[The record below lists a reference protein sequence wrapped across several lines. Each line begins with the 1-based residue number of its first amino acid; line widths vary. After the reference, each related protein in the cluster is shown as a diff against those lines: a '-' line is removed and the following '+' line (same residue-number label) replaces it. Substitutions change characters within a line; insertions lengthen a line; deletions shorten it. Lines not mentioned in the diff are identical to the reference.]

1 MTCGLIHDME
11 ILLAGGSTKPAKD
24 LKVGDKLETLHQNT
38 FVKGEHEVSYFRV
51 VESPLLDLIFSNKTF
66 KCSEEDLFYSPS
78 KESWVKA
85 TELEKGDKVSQ
96 LDGELEF
103 KSSKKLG
110 KGKSIEL
117 TVEGAH
123 TYVCDGVLLHNKGG
137 SKSKRYSQGEVDAMK
152 KQWGEDAK
160 GKYEKRLAGDKS
172 LWEAQRDRDK
182 AIWEKDYSDQQ
193 RNLYDERFKTARENW
208 RERAKKRYDERFA
221 TAQDQWHTAAEQR
234 YDDRFTTAQD
244 QWQTAA
250 DQVAAAKEADWQTK
264 FGTAQDDWTK
274 KYEGQATSYDEKL
287 RQEKAAFRHENEQR
301 LDLLDRYNTLE
312 GNYADRGREYGDL
325 EGRYGDLEKDYRKKG
340 GQYSTL
346 EGQYSDLDKRYGL
359 LTGDYGA
366 LEDRYGALEK
376 DYRKKGTQYDT
387 LTQDYDNLLDN
398 RERHAS
404 GRLTHGGREAYG
416 GNRGPSWGESRPP
429 DIALGPESYPGPA
442 EEPRPSRPASGGSSR
457 QLADDAERYAL
468 LTGDYSGLNQGYR

>member
-38 FVKGEHEVSYFRV
+38 FAKGEHEVSYFRV
-51 VESPLLDLIFSNKTF
+51 VESPLLNLIFSNKTF

-137 SKSKRYSQGEVDAMK
+137 KSKPKPKTYSQGEVDAMK
-152 KQWGEDAK
+152 KQWGIDSKAQ
-160 GKYEKRLAGDKS
+160 YDKRYAGDKS
-172 LWEAQRDRDK
+172 IWEANRDRDK

-193 RNLYDERFKTARENW
+193 RSQYDERFKTARENW
-208 RERAKKRYDERFA
+208 RDKAKQRYDERFA
-221 TAQDQWHTAAEQR
+221 TAQDQWHSAAEQR
-234 YDDRFTTAQD
+234 YDDRFTTAQGE
-244 QWQTAA
+244 WQSAA

-264 FGTAQDDWTK
+264 YGTAQDDWTK
-274 KYEGQATSYDEKL
+274 KYEGQASDYDDKL
-287 RQEKAAFRHENEQR
+287 RQEKLAFRHENQSR

-312 GNYADRGREYGDL
+312 GDYDKRGRDYGN
-325 EGRYGDLEKDYRKKG
+325 LEKDYRKRGKK
-340 GQYSTL
+340 YSTL

-366 LEDRYGALEK
+366 LEDRYGNLEK
-376 DYRKKGTQYDT
+376 DYRKRGTQYDT
-387 LTQDYDNLLDN
+387 LTKDYENLQ
-398 RERHAS
+398 ER
-404 GRLTHGGREAYG
+404 GRG
-416 GNRGPSWGESRPP
+416 WGESRPGEAY
-429 DIALGPESYPGPA
+429 IQVEGPGNPSWESRNPRP
-442 EEPRPSRPASGGSSR
+442 ERDVHVPMVEQEPRPPRQVPGGSSR
-457 QLADDAERYAL
+457 RPLANDAERYAL
-468 LTGDYSGLNQGYR
+468 LTGDYSGLS

>member
-1 MTCGLIHDME
+1 MTCGLIHNME

-24 LKVGDKLETLHQNT
+24 LKVGDKLETLHQHT

-103 KSSKKLG
+103 ESSKKLG

-123 TYVCDGVLLHNKGG
+123 TYVCDGVLLHNKGR
-137 SKSKRYSQGEVDAMK
+137 KSKGYSQADVDAMK
-152 KQWGEDAK
+152 KQWHADAK

-193 RNLYDERFKTARENW
+193 RTLYDERFKTAKADW
-208 RERAKKRYDERFA
+208 RDRAKKRYDERFA
-221 TAQDQWHTAAEQR
+221 TAKDHWHTAAEQR

-264 FGTAQDDWTK
+264 YGTLEDDWTK
-274 KYEGQATSYDEKL
+274 KYEGQATNYDEKL

-340 GQYSTL
+340 KKYSTL

-359 LTGDYGA
+359 LTGDYGD
-366 LEDRYGALEK
+366 LEGRYGALEK
-376 DYRKKGTQYDT
+376 DYRKRGAQYDT
-387 LTQDYDNLLDN
+387 LTQDYENLQ
-398 RERHAS
+398 ER
-404 GRLTHGGREAYG
+404 GRG
-416 GNRGPSWGESRPP
+416 WGESRPGEAY
-429 DIALGPESYPGPA
+429 IQVEGPGNPSWESRNPRP
-442 EEPRPSRPASGGSSR
+442 ERDVHVPMVEQEPRPPRQVPGGSSR
-457 QLADDAERYAL
+457 RPLADDAERYAL

>member
-38 FVKGEHEVSYFRV
+38 FAKGEHEVSYVRV

-103 KSSKKLG
+103 ESSKKLG

-137 SKSKRYSQGEVDAMK
+137 GGGKRYSQSEVDSMK
-152 KQWGEDAK
+152 KQWGKDATK
-160 GKYEKRLAGDKS
+160 KYEKRLAGDKS

-182 AIWEKDYSDQQ
+182 AIWEKNYSDQQ

-264 FGTAQDDWTK
+264 YGALEDDWTK
-274 KYEGQATSYDEKL
+274 KYEGQATDYDEKL
-287 RQEKAAFRHENEQR
+287 RQEKAAFRHENQSR

-312 GNYADRGREYGDL
+312 GDYADRGREYGDL
-325 EGRYGDLEKDYRKKG
+325 EGRYGDLEKNYRKRGKK
-340 GQYSTL
+340 YSTL

-366 LEDRYGALEK
+366 LENRYGALEK
-376 DYRKKGTQYDT
+376 DYRKRGAQYDT
-387 LTQDYDNLLDN
+387 LTQDYENLQ
-398 RERHAS
+398 ER
-404 GRLTHGGREAYG
+404 GRE
-416 GNRGPSWGESRPP
+416 WGESRPGEMY
-429 DIALGPESYPGPA
+429 IQVEGPGNPSWERRNPRT
-442 EEPRPSRPASGGSSR
+442 EPERFPMRDMEMRDSDRRPSRQVPGGSSR
-457 QLADDAERYAL
+457 RPLADDAERYAL
-468 LTGDYSGLNQGYR
+468 LTGDYSGLSR

>member
-38 FVKGEHEVSYFRV
+38 FAKGEHEVSYFRV
-51 VESPLLDLIFSNKTF
+51 VESPLLNLIFSNKTF

-137 SKSKRYSQGEVDAMK
+137 KSKPKPKTYSQGEVDAMK
-152 KQWGEDAK
+152 KQWGIDSKAQ
-160 GKYEKRLAGDKS
+160 YDKRYAGDKS
-172 LWEAQRDRDK
+172 IWEANRDRDK

-193 RNLYDERFKTARENW
+193 RTQYDERFKTARENW
-208 RERAKKRYDERFA
+208 RDKAKQRYDERFA
-221 TAQDQWHTAAEQR
+221 TAQDQWHSAAEQR
-234 YDDRFTTAQD
+234 YDDRFTTAQGE
-244 QWQTAA
+244 WQSAA

-264 FGTAQDDWTK
+264 YGTAQDDWTK
-274 KYEGQATSYDEKL
+274 KYEGQASDYDDKL
-287 RQEKAAFRHENEQR
+287 RQEKLAFRHENQSR

-312 GNYADRGREYGDL
+312 GDYDKRGRDYGN
-325 EGRYGDLEKDYRKKG
+325 LEKDYRKRGKK
-340 GQYSTL
+340 YSTL

-366 LEDRYGALEK
+366 LEDRYGNLEK
-376 DYRKKGTQYDT
+376 DYRKRGTQYDT
-387 LTQDYDNLLDN
+387 LTKDYENLQ
-398 RERHAS
+398 ER
-404 GRLTHGGREAYG
+404 GRG
-416 GNRGPSWGESRPP
+416 WGESRPGEAY
-429 DIALGPESYPGPA
+429 IQVEGPGNPSWESRNPRP
-442 EEPRPSRPASGGSSR
+442 ERDVHVPMVEQEPRPPRQVPGGSSR
-457 QLADDAERYAL
+457 RPLANDAERYAL
-468 LTGDYSGLNQGYR
+468 LTGDYSGLS